1 MTIVSFLIELAG
13 ATMLLL
19 YSVRMVRTGIER
31 AFGASFQRIL
41 AADANPLRAALTGVV
56 MAIVLQSSGAVAL
69 LVAGFAGTAALTFG
83 SGLAI
88 VLGADLG
95 SALLIQILSFKLEW
109 LVPLLLAVGGGLFIK
124 SERRKL
130 RQAGR
135 IVLGIAFILISLRF
149 LRETMNPI
157 AGSDV
162 LPIIAGFLERDFV
175 TAFIAGAVLAFVMH
189 SSVAAIL
196 MCVTVVSL
204 GAIPVSAGV
213 SLVLGANL
221 GSALIPVWLT
231 RGMSPKSQ
239 RIPIGNFVLRGSGA
253 IIALFACVN
262 FPLLQYIDNWGPGQT
277 LINTHVLFNAL
288 LLPAIMFCGRL
299 EAPLKRMFPD
309 QILPEATD
317 PTHVSLL
324 ETPHLSLSP
333 PAPALAT
340 LRRETLR
347 MSQVVGNMFAP
358 VMELYSNFDKQQ
370 MLATRAQDDVVNTA
384 LGGIKHYV
392 AAIPANLM
400 NKEQMKEVRELAEY
414 AIALEIAGDIIAKRF
429 LVLAQQKH
437 TKDLRFSKA
446 GFDELTNIHDQIA
459 SNMSLA
465 ANVLIS
471 GDMESA
477 RLLLE
482 EKNEITRVERSS
494 RRKHLKRL
502 GDGPRVS
509 FESSDIHIETLR
521 AFRDFNSQIASVA
534 YPILYRGGQLLE
546 TRLIETMEATA

>member
-1 MTIVSFLIELAG
+1 MTIISFLIELAG

-31 AFGASFQRIL
+31 AFGASFRHVL
-41 AADANPLRAALTGVV
+41 AEDANPLRAAITGII

-69 LVAGFAGTAALTFG
+69 LVAGFAGTSALTFA
-83 SGLAI
+83 SGLSI

-109 LVPLLLAVGGGLFIK
+109 LIPLLLAVGGGLFIK
-124 SERRKL
+124 SDRRKL
-130 RQAGR
+130 KQAGR

-149 LRETMNPI
+149 LRETMDPI

-162 LPIIAGFLERDFV
+162 LPMVSSYLERDFI
-175 TAFIAGAVLAFVMH
+175 TAFITGAVLAFVMH

-196 MCVTVVSL
+196 MCVTIVSI
-204 GAIPVSAGV
+204 GALPVSAGV
-213 SLVLGANL
+213 SLVLGANF
-221 GSALIPVWLT
+221 GSALIPIWLT

-239 RIPIGNFVLRGSGA
+239 RIPIGNFALRGTGA
-253 IIALFACVN
+253 IIALFACAKL
-262 FPLLQYIDNWGPGQT
+262 PLVQFVDGWGPGQA
-277 LINTHVLFNAL
+277 LINTHVIFNAL
-288 LLPAIMFCGRL
+288 LLPAILFCGRL

-309 QILPEATD
+309 QVLSEVTNPI
-317 PTHVSLL
+317 HVSLL
-324 ETPHLSLSP
+324 DNTPQTMS
-333 PAPALAT
+333 APALAT

-347 MSQVVGNMFAP
+347 MSQVVGNMFEP
-358 VMELYSNFDKQQ
+358 VMDLYSSFDKQQ
-370 MLATRAQDDVVNTA
+370 MLATRAQDDVVNAA
-384 LGGIKHYV
+384 LDSIRHYV
-392 AAIPANLM
+392 AAIPNGLM
-400 NKEQMKEVRELAEY
+400 NKEEMKEVSELAEY
-414 AIALEIAGDIIAKRF
+414 AIALEIAGDIVAKRF
-429 LVLAQQKH
+429 LVLAQQKNTH
-437 TKDLRFSKA
+437 NLRFSKA
-446 GFDELTNIHDQIA
+446 GSDELTKMHDQITL
-459 SNMSLA
+459 NMNLA

-471 GDMESA
+471 GDLESA

-502 GDGPRVS
+502 ADGSGVS
-509 FESSDIHIETLR
+509 FESSDIHLETLR

-546 TRLIETMEATA
+546 TRLIETIEATG